1 MQYNIFRIKDKD
13 GLFKEMIN
21 NNYIKSKV
29 EKSSWWLLFKFV
41 L

>member
-13 GLFKEMIN
+13 GLFKEMMS

-29 EKSSWWLLFKFV
+29 EKQVDNYVEFPRL
-41 L
+41 